1 MKKPILRGSTAFI
14 AFAIALSCLPALLAQ
29 TPPPATG
36 PQPKSKAELEALQ
49 AMFGAKD
56 PDARITQAQNV
67 IAKFADSDFKPVAL
81 FFIAASY
88 EQKNDYPNMVVY
100 AERTIEA
107 DPKNYGAM
115 LMLARGIA
123 SKTREN
129 DLDKEEKLTRSE
141 KYANSALDAL
151 KDAKK
156 PQPQMPDEQWNAAKK
171 DYVAQAHEALGISAM
186 VRKKFDV
193 AAKEFQTAVDTSTT
207 PDPATMVRLA
217 AADNQIGKYDEAI
230 AVLDKVMAAPDAQPA
245 VKQFA
250 QAEKVRA
257 TQGKTQGAKPADT
270 KAAPPQVEI
279 KP

>member
-1 MKKPILRGSTAFI
+1 MKRFVA
-14 AFAIALSCLPALLAQ
+14 ALCLALFVPLSALHAQ
-29 TPPPATG
+29 A
-36 PQPKSKAELEALQ
+36 QPKPKSQGELTALQ

-56 PDARITQAQNV
+56 PDARIAASENV
-67 IAKFADSDFKPVAL
+67 ISKFADTDFKAIAL

-88 EQKNDYPNMVVY
+88 EQKNDFEKMVVY

-129 DLDKEEKLTRSE
+129 DLDKEEKLAKAE
-141 KYANSALDAL
+141 KYAGSALDAL
-151 KDAKK
+151 KDAPK
-156 PQPQMPDEQWNAAKK
+156 PNPQMTDDQWATAKK
-171 DYVAQAHEALGISAM
+171 DYVAQAHEALGISSM
-186 VRKKFDV
+186 VRKKYDV
-193 AAKEFQTAVDTSTT
+193 AAKEFQTAVDGASQ

-217 AADNQIGKYDEAI
+217 AADNLLGKYDDATG
-230 AVLDKVMAAPDAQPA
+230 VLDKVMAMPDAQPA
-245 VKQFA
+245 IKQFA

-257 TQGKTQGAKPADT
+257 TQGKAKGAKPADT
-270 KAAPPQVEI
+270 KAPPPQVEI

>member
-1 MKKPILRGSTAFI
+1 MNKPILRGLTAFI
-14 AFAIALSCLPALLAQ
+14 AFAIALPAQ
-29 TPPPATG
+29 TPPATG
-36 PQPKSKAELEALQ
+36 PAPKSKAEMEALQ

-67 IAKFADSDFKPVAL
+67 ITKFADSDFKPVAL

-88 EQKNDYPNMVVY
+88 EQKNDFPNMVVY

-129 DLDKEEKLTRSE
+129 DLDKEEKLTRAE

-156 PQPQMPDEQWNAAKK
+156 PQPQMPDDQWNAAKK

-186 VRKKFDV
+186 VRKKYDV

-217 AADNQIGKYDEAI
+217 AADNQLGKYDDAI
-230 AVLDKVMAAPDAQPA
+230 TVLDKVMAAPDAQPA

-257 TQGKTQGAKPADT
+257 TQGKAKGTKPADT
-270 KAAPPQVEI
+270 KAAPPQVDI

>member
-1 MKKPILRGSTAFI
+1 MKSSILRVTV
-14 AFAIALSCLPALLAQ
+14 ALIVGLSAAALQAQ
-29 TPPPATG
+29 K
-36 PQPKSKAELEALQ
+36 PKSQGEVTALQ

-56 PDARITQAQNV
+56 ADSRIKAAEEV
-67 IAKFADSDFKPVAL
+67 LAKFADTEFKPIAL

-88 EQKNDYPNMVVY
+88 EQKNDFEKMVVY
-100 AERTIEA
+100 AERTLEA

-141 KYANSALDAL
+141 KYATSAIDVL
-151 KDAKK
+151 KDAPK
-156 PQPQMPDEQWNAAKK
+156 PNPQMPDDQWVTAKK

-186 VRKKFDV
+186 VRKKYDV
-193 AAKEFQTAVDTSTT
+193 AGKEFQNAVDSASA

-217 AADNQIGKYDEAI
+217 AADNLLGKYDDAI
-230 AVLDKVMAAPDAQPA
+230 AVLDKVMAMPDAQPA

-250 QAEKVRA
+250 QAEKVRS
-257 TQGKTQGAKPADT
+257 TQGKAKGGKPAET
-270 KAAPPQVEI
+270 KAPPQVEI